1 MRAALLFVAS
11 LVVAG
16 LAIQAFAIAPANA
29 EMRCFTTSN
38 TTSGTWPCK
47 QIASSYTECLRV
59 GRERLGRYGYLVRLQ
74 YSGIQELSARF
85 AESAFGPF
93 AIHCGAA

>member
-11 LVVAG
+11 LAVAG
-16 LAIQAFAIAPANA
+16 LAIGGFTSAPAKA

-47 QIASSYTECLRV
+47 QIASSYTECLRI
-59 GRERLGRYGYLVRLQ
+59 GRERGWDATAIWFACNTQGYKN
-74 YSGIQELSARF
+74 
-85 AESAFGPF
+85 
-93 AIHCGAA
+93 